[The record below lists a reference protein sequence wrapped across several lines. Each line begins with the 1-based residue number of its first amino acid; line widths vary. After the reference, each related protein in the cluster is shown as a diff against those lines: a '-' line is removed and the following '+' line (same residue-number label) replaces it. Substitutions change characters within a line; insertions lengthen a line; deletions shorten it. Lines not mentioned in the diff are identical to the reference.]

1 MTDRPTTDRNAV
13 LAANRAFYQAF
24 TGRDFPAM
32 DRLWASRLPVSCIHP
47 GWTILFGREAV
58 VSSWQDVLRAPRG
71 PAVQSRNERVSLY
84 GDTAVVLCEE
94 MVGDTVLAATNLF
107 AREDGEWRLAHH
119 QAGPVAEPASQI
131 LTPPDR
137 PPHGGLLH

>member
-1 MTDRPTTDRNAV
+1 MTDRNAV
-13 LAANRAFYQAF
+13 LATNRAFYRAF
-24 TGRDFPAM
+24 TERDFPAM

-58 VSSWQDVLRAPRG
+58 VSSWRDVLRAPRG
-71 PAVQSRNERVSLY
+71 PAVEARNERVSLY

-94 MVGDTVLAATNLF
+94 VLGNAVLAATNLF
-107 AREDGEWRLAHH
+107 VREDGEWRLAHH

-131 LTPPDR
+131 LSSPDR
-137 PPHGGLLH
+137 PPPGGLLH